1 MCIFDPTLVHVI
13 QQVADTDGIQ
23 PQTRQAVRIA
33 EAPPYTCSG
42 EIKLKRFSHEYG
54 DSFSS
59 RKYSDSLPSYPA
71 YPDTDV

>member
-1 MCIFDPTLVHVI
+1 MCIFAPTPVHVI
-13 QQVADTDGIQ
+13 QQVAKTDGIQ

-33 EAPPYTCSG
+33 EVPPYTCSG
-42 EIKLKRFSHEYG
+42 EIKLKRFSHEYS

-59 RKYSDSLPSYPA
+59 RKYLDYLPSYPA